1 MTSAPSPPC
10 AQELSRSLSLG
21 GNSLGCSP
29 TSAVRGKP
37 RQDVLHRH
45 RPRTHGAP
53 PRPPGR
59 RAPRSTQH
67 HGAEPTP
74 PAPEQTLAVR
84 GEASLVMARKI
95 TTFMVATMSPS
106 RPAASV
112 GSPLQAKNKA
122 SATEPCREHVGL
134 LPFPWVG
141 SDLPLPVGGA
151 ARPRRQVPDL
161 PVRLP
166 EGAQRLAG
174 QGPDAVRSRSDAPH
188 P

>member
-1 MTSAPSPPC
+1 MTSAPSPAYP
-10 AQELSRSLSLG
+10 QELSRSLSLG

-29 TSAVRGKP
+29 TSAARGKP
-37 RQDVLHRH
+37 RQDVLHRQ

-67 HGAEPTP
+67 HGAVTP

-151 ARPRRQVPDL
+151 ARPRRQVPNL
-161 PVRLP
+161 PLRLP